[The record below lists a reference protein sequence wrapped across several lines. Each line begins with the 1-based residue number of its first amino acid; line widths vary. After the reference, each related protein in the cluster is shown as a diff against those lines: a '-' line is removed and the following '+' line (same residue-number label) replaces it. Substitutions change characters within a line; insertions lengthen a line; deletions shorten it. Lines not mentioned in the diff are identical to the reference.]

1 MSKKFFNGDYSAFK
15 RVESWVFDLDNTL
28 YPADTNLFAQIDLRM
43 GGFIADFLDVSFEEA
58 RRIQKDYYYK
68 YGTTL
73 AGLMHEHKLAPE
85 VFLDYVHDIDLAP
98 ISPSPLLG
106 EAIAALPGRK
116 FVFTNGSQRHAE
128 RITEKLGVA
137 HLFHGLFDIRAAGFV
152 PKPRA
157 EAYGAFL
164 KTFGVA
170 ARSAAMFE
178 DLPHNLETPH
188 ALGMATVLVRS
199 TYNDHP
205 AQRAIADWEKLPA
218 HIHHYTEDLTD
229 FLNRAGGIVAKPKL
243 TSAE

>member
-1 MSKKFFNGDYSAFK
+1 MSKRFFNGDYSRFK

-28 YPADTNLFAQIDLRM
+28 YPADTNLFAEIDQRM
-43 GGFIADFLDVSFEEA
+43 GGFIAEFLGVSFEEA
-58 RRIQKDYYYK
+58 RRIQKEYYYK

-85 VFLDYVHDIDLAP
+85 LFLDYVHDIDLAP
-98 ISPSPLLG
+98 ISPSPALG
-106 EAIAALPGRK
+106 SALAALPGRK

-137 HLFHGLFDIRAAGFV
+137 HLFDGMFDIAAAGFV

-164 KTFGVA
+164 KKFGVTGK
-170 ARSAAMFE
+170 SAAMFE

-199 TYNDHP
+199 SYYDHP
-205 AQRAIADWEKLPA
+205 AQRAIDGWEKLPV

-229 FLNRAGGIVAKPKL
+229 FLIRAGQVITVP
-243 TSAE
+243 S